1 MTYMASHGSTPYKDS
16 KLSPKNPIK
25 RARLVGLVLDML
37 GSNFSNI
44 FSVLDTNLWTTP
56 K

>member
-16 KLSPKNPIK
+16 KLSPKKPYQE
-25 RARLVGLVLDML
+25 RARLVGLVLDLL

-44 FSVLDTNLWTTP
+44 FSVLDTNL
-56 K
+56 